1 MLITYYDY
9 SNSIWSNTTLA
20 AKVRHGHFKRLEIGP
35 CFQLRF
41 KNFQVQNFKA
51 CILKIETWVY
61 FPNIVKRWK
70 WNRHQ
75 NHRFWTFEKYATRA
89 CPWPKMIETPLGNSI
104 WINFHVQILRFL
116 RVISSRI
123 LWAKNHSILKSFE
136 FFAQEN
142 FEFLLNFALNL
153 IIQSRRD

>member
-35 CFQLRF
+35 SFQLRF
-41 KNFQVQNFKA
+41 KNFQVQTSKRAFLKLRLG
-51 CILKIETWVY
+51 CTFQILWRDENGTGIKITGFEHL
-61 FPNIVKRWK
+61 K
-70 WNRHQ
+70 
-75 NHRFWTFEKYATRA
+75 FEKCATRA

-123 LWAKNHSILKSFE
+123 LWAKKPLHFKIIWIFRARKFRVSFE
-136 FFAQEN
+136 FCAKSN
-142 FEFLLNFALNL
+142 H
-153 IIQSRRD
+153 SK